1 MKAAIFNPYLDTLG
15 GGERYTAAIAK
26 VLVGKGFRVD
36 IAWKKKSIKKELED
50 RFGMDLTGVKTIN
63 DIKRGDGY
71 DVCFWVSDGSIPLL
85 RARKNILHFQFP
97 FKNVDGSTLLNKMK
111 LFRVNHVVCN
121 SYFTKSF
128 VDKEYGVESIV
139 VYPPVDVDKIK
150 PKKKENLILTIGRF
164 SQLTQAKRQDILVE
178 SFKKFYDSGFKR
190 WKMTLAGG
198 VEVGVDGYVDNLEE
212 SFHGYPIKILKSPSL
227 KEIINLYGRA
237 KIFWSASGFGVDE
250 KKEPKKVEHFGIT
263 IVEAMAAGVVPF
275 AFRAGGHKEI
285 IIHKENGYLWE
296 DISELLS
303 FTEDVVEG
311 KGLLTKLS
319 RKAKGAA
326 KVYEYDR
333 FEAEIS
339 KLL

>member
-1 MKAAIFNPYLDTLG
+1 
-15 GGERYTAAIAK
+15 
-26 VLVGKGFRVD
+26 
-36 IAWKKKSIKKELED
+36 
-50 RFGMDLTGVKTIN
+50 MDLTGVKTIN

-178 SFKKFYDSGFKR
+178 TFKKFYDSGFKG

-198 VEVGVDGYVDNLEE
+198 VEVGVDGYVDKLKKL
-212 SFHGYPIKILKSPSL
+212 SHGYPIKILKSPSL

-263 IVEAMAAGVVPF
+263 IVEAMTAGVVPF

-296 DISELLS
+296 DTGELLS
-303 FTEDVVEG
+303 FSEELVED

-319 RKAKGAA
+319 KKAKSAA